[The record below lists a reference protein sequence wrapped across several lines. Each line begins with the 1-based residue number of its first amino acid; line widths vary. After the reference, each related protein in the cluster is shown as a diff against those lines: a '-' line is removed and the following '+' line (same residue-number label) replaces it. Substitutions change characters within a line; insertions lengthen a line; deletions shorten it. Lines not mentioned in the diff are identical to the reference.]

1 MKTLVLVLLVGLLG
15 VNIQASPVVI
25 PSEKPDGGTT
35 MTFEV
40 PGVASRVTVD
50 QGFNTVTI
58 DCDEDPDQL
67 CYKATITTGSAFSG
81 EWWEVFDGA
90 GNPLLSGWK
99 VSYTTTPYTGG
110 TTHTIDLN

>member
-35 MTFEV
+35 TTHHV
-40 PGVASRVTVD
+40 PGIAERVYANTFLGTIEVDCKDDQSKTCYSMTV
-50 QGFNTVTI
+50 
-58 DCDEDPDQL
+58 
-67 CYKATITTGSAFSG
+67 TTGSAFSG
-81 EWWEVFDGA
+81 EWWEVFDDA
-90 GNPLLSGWK
+90 GNLLLSGWK